1 MYKNKIIP
9 IVLHKVVDTICVD
22 FEDIT
27 VTTLMKILN
36 RDPNSY
42 ITVEDS
48 NEVFTN
54 SPELKYLVTFDDGH
68 ISDYKIVFP
77 LLKSL
82 GIRATF
88 FINTSNIGKPGF
100 LTWNMIIEM
109 NKMGNVFGSHGHNHF
124 KMTNLSLKA
133 AKYEFEKSKELYEY
147 KTGKIM
153 QLFSFPYGFY
163 NNRLLRL
170 SIESG
175 YTTCFISNHGI
186 IHNIE
191 NVIPRNSINGS
202 MNDSDI
208 SKILNPSIVTLS
220 KWRIEDGIKGI
231 FKVIFGEK
239 YYKLLRNKILD

>member
-82 GIRATF
+82 
-88 FINTSNIGKPGF
+88 
-100 LTWNMIIEM
+100 
-109 NKMGNVFGSHGHNHF
+109 
-124 KMTNLSLKA
+124 
-133 AKYEFEKSKELYEY
+133 KY
-147 KTGKIM
+147 
-153 QLFSFPYGFY
+153 
-163 NNRLLRL
+163 
-170 SIESG
+170 
-175 YTTCFISNHGI
+175 
-186 IHNIE
+186 
-191 NVIPRNSINGS
+191 
-202 MNDSDI
+202 
-208 SKILNPSIVTLS
+208 
-220 KWRIEDGIKGI
+220 
-231 FKVIFGEK
+231 
-239 YYKLLRNKILD
+239 